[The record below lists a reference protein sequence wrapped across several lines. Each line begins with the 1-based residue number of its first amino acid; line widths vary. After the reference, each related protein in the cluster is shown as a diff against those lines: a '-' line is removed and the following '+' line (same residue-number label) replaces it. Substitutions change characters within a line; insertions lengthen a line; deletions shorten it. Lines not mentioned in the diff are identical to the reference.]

1 MHKSRDS
8 FPPRHATPRARK
20 PAYLLTALALALGL
34 GLLTSWFSQQSMP
47 QAPPQAP
54 PQAVSPGPL
63 PSLGVSDLFRH

>member
-34 GLLTSWFSQQSMP
+34 GLLTSWSSQQSM
-47 QAPPQAP
+47 PQAP